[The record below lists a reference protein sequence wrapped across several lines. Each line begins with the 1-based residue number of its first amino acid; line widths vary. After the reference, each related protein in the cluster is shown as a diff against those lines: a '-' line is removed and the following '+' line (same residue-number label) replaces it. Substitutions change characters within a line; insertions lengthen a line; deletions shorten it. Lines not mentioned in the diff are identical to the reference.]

1 MSRAHLIY
9 GNKTNGNNYEDTY
22 YNWSKHQQ
30 LMPRLPVPS
39 LHDTIEGYL
48 SSVKHLLS
56 TEEYEVTKNVAND
69 FLLNEGK
76 NLHEELLERNRQAI
90 LLNENTSFVRPFWN
104 DMYLCG
110 RYANPINSNPFFVL
124 DWDARNTTQA
134 KRASSLVCAFT
145 QFYHAMNEN
154 RLAPDIA
161 GTQPQCMD
169 EYSRLFACSR
179 IPMSGKD
186 QWRST
191 KNSRHIAILR
201 GSKIYTLPIIADDG
215 IIPENTLT
223 NILDDLLKNTINQ
236 SNSEDVLLGNLCS
249 WSRNEWASVRSKIAT
264 THAESLDLIDSAIF
278 VLCLDYIDPGDSF
291 DVQCNIA
298 LHGGGQHR
306 WYDKTFN
313 LSVAPNAAA
322 SVNFEHS
329 MYDGAAIRRLLD
341 ETWLK
346 MREMDTGRPD
356 FNWKWSNNNNVN
368 NWSHPKQVDLNFPEH
383 VFKYIHDATE
393 FHTTNINSV
402 NVSFLDFQQFG
413 KNKAKTFKCSPDGLV
428 QICLQWAYYRLHNKS
443 PGFCYE
449 PASTKGFLCG
459 RTEVVRASTKASSD
473 FVDYMVG
480 NNVNK
485 AIAIEL
491 LQNACNEHSKN
502 ARNAVNGKGVDR
514 HLFSLFKI
522 AQLRGGEIPAI
533 YRDKAWEVS
542 NTSIISTSNVTSEMI
557 RCVGFGPVVPNGY
570 GIAYGILNDTINL
583 SASNFTQVVGSGDGG
598 FGGVTRET
606 KEYTID
612 TDCQKFCKMVG
623 QCLIDIEKM
632 FEIES

>member
-154 RLAPDIA
+154 RLAPDMA

-223 NILDDLLKNTINQ
+223 NI
-236 SNSEDVLLGNLCS
+236 
-249 WSRNEWASVRSKIAT
+249 
-264 THAESLDLIDSAIF
+264 F
-278 VLCLDYIDPGDSF
+278 
-291 DVQCNIA
+291 
-298 LHGGGQHR
+298 
-306 WYDKTFN
+306 
-313 LSVAPNAAA
+313 
-322 SVNFEHS
+322 
-329 MYDGAAIRRLLD
+329 
-341 ETWLK
+341 
-346 MREMDTGRPD
+346 
-356 FNWKWSNNNNVN
+356 
-368 NWSHPKQVDLNFPEH
+368 
-383 VFKYIHDATE
+383 
-393 FHTTNINSV
+393 
-402 NVSFLDFQQFG
+402 
-413 KNKAKTFKCSPDGLV
+413 
-428 QICLQWAYYRLHNKS
+428 
-443 PGFCYE
+443 
-449 PASTKGFLCG
+449 
-459 RTEVVRASTKASSD
+459 
-473 FVDYMVG
+473 
-480 NNVNK
+480 
-485 AIAIEL
+485 
-491 LQNACNEHSKN
+491 
-502 ARNAVNGKGVDR
+502 
-514 HLFSLFKI
+514 
-522 AQLRGGEIPAI
+522 
-533 YRDKAWEVS
+533 
-542 NTSIISTSNVTSEMI
+542 
-557 RCVGFGPVVPNGY
+557 
-570 GIAYGILNDTINL
+570 
-583 SASNFTQVVGSGDGG
+583 
-598 FGGVTRET
+598 
-606 KEYTID
+606 
-612 TDCQKFCKMVG
+612 
-623 QCLIDIEKM
+623 
-632 FEIES
+632 